1 MGDISVEK
9 EVVYKPAK
17 ACVRVPYAVYI
28 NLLRAVPKGRL
39 TRYVD
44 IENYI
49 RKQLNVENIEFICDA
64 LDTRKIFESYA
75 QGEIPFWRVVSE
87 RGFLTDSMNCSR
99 DRQEKLLGEERFTI
113 TECGTAN
120 RSLRVENY
128 KEYLFDFESELTVD
142 YASLQGLRRLKNSAK
157 PRL

>member
-9 EVVYKPAK
+9 EVIYKPSK
-17 ACVRVPYAVYI
+17 ESVRVPYAVYI

-44 IENYI
+44 IENYV
-49 RKQLNVENIEFICDA
+49 RKQLNAENIEFTCDA
-64 LDTRKIFESYA
+64 LETLKIFECYA

-87 RGFLTDSMNCSR
+87 RGFLTDTLNCSR
-99 DRQEKLLGEERFTI
+99 DRQEKLLDEERFTI
-113 TECGTAN
+113 TKCGTAN

-128 KEYLFDFESELTVD
+128 KDYLFDFESELTVD
-142 YASLQGLRRLKNSAK
+142 YASLQELRRLKNRAK
-157 PRL
+157 HRL

>member
-9 EVVYKPAK
+9 EVIYKPAK
-17 ACVRVPYAVYI
+17 ESVRVPYAVYI
-28 NLLRAVPKGRL
+28 NLLRVVPKGRL
-39 TRYVD
+39 TRYVR
-44 IENYI
+44 N
-49 RKQLNVENIEFICDA
+49 QLSAENIEFTCDA
-64 LDTRKIFESYA
+64 LETRKIFECYA

-99 DRQEKLLGEERFTI
+99 DRQEKLLNEERFTI
-113 TECGTAN
+113 TESGAGN

-142 YASLQGLRRLKNSAK
+142 YASLQELRRLKK
-157 PRL
+157 

>member
-9 EVVYKPAK
+9 EVIYKPSK
-17 ACVRVPYAVYI
+17 ESVRVPYAVYI
-28 NLLRAVPKGRL
+28 NLLRVVPKGRL

-44 IENYI
+44 IENYV
-49 RKQLNVENIEFICDA
+49 RKQLNVENIEFISNA
-64 LDTRKIFESYA
+64 LETRKIFECYA

-87 RGFLTDSMNCSR
+87 RGFLTDTLNCSR
-99 DRQEKLLGEERFTI
+99 DRQEKLLDEERFTI

-142 YASLQGLRRLKNSAK
+142 YASLQELRRLKNRAK
-157 PRL
+157 HRL

>member
-1 MGDISVEK
+1 M
-9 EVVYKPAK
+9 
-17 ACVRVPYAVYI
+17 RVPYAVYI

-44 IENYI
+44 IENYV
-49 RKQLNVENIEFICDA
+49 RKQLNVENIEFTCDA
-64 LDTRKIFESYA
+64 LDTRKIFECYA

-87 RGFLTDSMNCSR
+87 RGFLTDSMNYSR
-99 DRQEKLLGEERFTI
+99 DRQEKLLNEERFTI

-128 KEYLFDFESELTVD
+128 KENLFNFESELTVD
-142 YASLQGLRRLKNSAK
+142 YALLQELCRLKK
-157 PRL
+157 